1 MWATPFEDNPQH
13 QIQNDFAVPKP
24 TKFENQNRGGAAL
37 FLIHHQS
44 SGVKDSKSEKP
55 TKSQNRSM

>member
-24 TKFENQNRGGAAL
+24 TKFENQNRTAAAPP
-37 FLIHHQS
+37 S
-44 SGVKDSKSEKP
+44 S
-55 TKSQNRSM
+55 